1 MCAACRRAAGL
12 LLKQLPSSSSSSK
25 SIFSPS
31 HLINGKTDVFRSAA
45 ISGTS
50 SMMHTRTHFTV
61 HTNAKNEEEHQD
73 SMKGRTTRN
82 FHSTSFAASGVST
95 RAQAEKKRFSAE
107 AAITSTEEEMQ
118 DVTEKDETKMKKS
131 AQSYMLAHP
140 TYDFGFIEQLKPKHR
155 PPQGARDYVSMFA
168 VWSARKGFDTIT
180 SYSHDK
186 SLTKD
191 QWLFRFIFL
200 ETVAG
205 IPGMVAGMLRHMNSL
220 RLLRHDNGWIHTLLE
235 EAENERMHL
244 MTFLNMKQ
252 PSIFFR
258 AGVLAAQGVFFNAFF
273 FSYLI
278 SPRTCH
284 RFVGYL
290 EEEAVRT
297 YTHALNDIDSGGT
310 DARQWAK
317 ERAPKLAIEYW
328 KMDEDATIRDV
339 LLAVRADEASHAHV
353 NHTFSSMGTTQK
365 NPFVKGESHLPENFV
380 EPPPGFVPSEE
391 NRVAK
396 DADSF

>member
-1 MCAACRRAAGL
+1 MSSFYRRAT
-12 LLKQLPSSSSSSK
+12 SSSSVAVTFPLKIGENNARCDINPRRGRSYSFASDALNNRVKEEKERNQFSSK
-25 SIFSPS
+25 SSS
-31 HLINGKTDVFRSAA
+31 HAY
-45 ISGTS
+45 
-50 SMMHTRTHFTV
+50 
-61 HTNAKNEEEHQD
+61 
-73 SMKGRTTRN
+73 
-82 FHSTSFAASGVST
+82 
-95 RAQAEKKRFSAE
+95 SAE
-107 AAITSTEEEMQ
+107 AATLLEEDDEKKATKN
-118 DVTEKDETKMKKS
+118 VGVEKDKKSS

-140 TYDFGFIEQLKPKHR
+140 IYDFGYIEQLKPKHR
-155 PPQGARDYVSMFA
+155 QPQGARDYVSMFA

-180 SYSHDK
+180 NYSHDR

-191 QWLFRFIFL
+191 EWLFRFIFL

-205 IPGMVAGMLRHMNSL
+205 IPGMVAGMLRHMHSL

-252 PSIFFR
+252 PSMLFR

-380 EPPPGFVPSEE
+380 EPPPGFIPSEE
-391 NRVAK
+391 NRVAR

>member
-1 MCAACRRAAGL
+1 M
-12 LLKQLPSSSSSSK
+12 SSTTM
-25 SIFSPS
+25 
-31 HLINGKTDVFRSAA
+31 HNDVYRSATFPIDA
-45 ISGTS
+45 RKKEVEPRWTQ
-50 SMMHTRTHFTV
+50 
-61 HTNAKNEEEHQD
+61 NA
-73 SMKGRTTRN
+73 
-82 FHSTSFAASGVST
+82 STKTIPPKRRGKQQHRSFASDAM
-95 RAQAEKKRFSAE
+95 RSA
-107 AAITSTEEEMQ
+107 STEEKE
-118 DVTEKDETKMKKS
+118 EKDGTDASKTIITDSQEEKVPKTNDGVHTKREKKDAV
-131 AQSYMLAHP
+131 AQTYMLAHP
-140 TYDFGFIEQLKPKHR
+140 VYDFGYIESIRPRHR
-155 PPQGARDYVSMFA
+155 QPQGARDYVSMFA
-168 VWSARKGFDTIT
+168 VWSARKGFDAVTN
-180 SYSHDK
+180 YSHEK
-186 SLTKD
+186 SMTKD
-191 QWLFRFIFL
+191 EWLFRFIFL

-205 IPGMVAGMLRHMNSL
+205 IPGMVAGMLRHMHSL

-252 PSIFFR
+252 PSILFR

-273 FSYLI
+273 FSYLF

-297 YTHALNDIDSGGT
+297 YTHALSDIDTGGT

-328 KMDEDATIRDV
+328 KMDEDATVRDV

-391 NRVAK
+391 NRVAR